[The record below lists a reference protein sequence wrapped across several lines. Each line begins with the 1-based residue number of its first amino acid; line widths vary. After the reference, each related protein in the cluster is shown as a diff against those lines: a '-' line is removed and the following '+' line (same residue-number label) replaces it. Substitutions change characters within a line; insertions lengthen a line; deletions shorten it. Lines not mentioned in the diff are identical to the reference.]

1 MRESTAAM
9 ARLTY
14 EVATVLTVVLL
25 VLYTTKRNA
34 NIPLT
39 YLTPFSDWS
48 AVKNVFQS
56 RLSYAISNGTYQVSS
71 PSWALLAGAAWCG
84 QPTDSPQCACLLNYY
99 RTGYLGVV
107 AGYDVGNLTLDQ
119 YRDASYTGAVTACLR
134 ERPTWRKDTCNTVC
148 SVHLATP
155 VLLCCL
161 LASLF
166 LSRVSEYRS
175 HTLNLL
181 AHYVP
186 LFLAGLTFVFLLV
199 MDGTAGILA
208 CLTILGALLESSYV
222 RHYSDSTAVYY
233 SYQRYLLGTLGSWA
247 AVTHQARDLYLAPA
261 YGALGFFVG
270 TFAYYSHLVAPF
282 RSRITRTLSICLWV
296 GSGAVLGCLVLL
308 VQQNWLRSS
317 PVASSAVSVAALFL
331 VLAPCVFECPDRVRV
346 GVGLGAVCACF
357 LAVAVD
363 LAGQ

>member
-48 AVKNVFQS
+48 AIHSVFLSNV
-56 RLSYAISNGTYQVSS
+56 TYVRTNSGCQLTN
-71 PSWALLAGAAWCG
+71 PSWALLAGAAWCVR
-84 QPTDSPQCACLLNYY
+84 PADSPQCACLYNYY
-99 RTGYLGVV
+99 HTGYQRYLE
-107 AGYDVGNLTLDQ
+107 AFDASNLTLDQ
-119 YRDASYTGAVTACLR
+119 FYRAGYQGAVTACLR
-134 ERPTWRKDTCNTVC
+134 ERPTWRKDTCSTVC

-155 VLLCCL
+155 VMLFCL
-161 LASLF
+161 FASLF
-166 LSRVSEYRS
+166 LSRVSEYES
-175 HTLNLL
+175 HSLNLL
-181 AHYVP
+181 AYYAPP
-186 LFLAGLTFVFLLV
+186 LIAVLVFILLLV
-199 MDGTAGILA
+199 MDGAAGLFA
-208 CLTILGALLESSYV
+208 CLTILFVLLEVSYI
-222 RHYSDSTAVYY
+222 RPCSDSTAVYY
-233 SYQRYLLGTLGSWA
+233 SYQRYLLGTLASWA